1 MVHLKLFAHI
11 TGVHYEKLLPG
22 QGHRFSPSEKACC
35 GWKGRLCS
43 WTPNY
48 TRGPFVAWLLSVCVN
63 RVPSFPF
70 IVLGLF
76 LFIDGLLLVSTASRQ
91 QKELL
96 NLRQSLLE
104 DDPQITAS
112 AEEFMSRRKALV
124 QQGEVT
130 GIFIVHNATK
140 DLYYVGQSA
149 KAIDRAALQFLGRG
163 NCDVYADF
171 KYGDAF
177 NVRIVPLSTSGYE
190 NLNELKRTAIK
201 ALEAAGD
208 ELY

>member
-1 MVHLKLFAHI
+1 M
-11 TGVHYEKLLPG
+11 
-22 QGHRFSPSEKACC
+22 
-35 GWKGRLCS
+35 
-43 WTPNY
+43 
-48 TRGPFVAWLLSVCVN
+48 
-63 RVPSFPF
+63 PSFPF
-70 IVLGLF
+70 IFLGLF
-76 LFIDGLLLVSTASRQ
+76 LFIDGLLLVSSASGQ
-91 QKELL
+91 QKELMS
-96 NLRQSLLE
+96 LRQSLLE
-104 DDPQITAS
+104 DDSQFAAS
-112 AEEFMSRRKALV
+112 AEEFMSWRRALL

-163 NCDVYADF
+163 NCDIYADF

-190 NLNELKRTAIK
+190 SLNELKRTAIK
-201 ALEAAGD
+201 KLEAAGD

>member
-1 MVHLKLFAHI
+1 MRNYYQVKAVASAPPKRLVAVGKVVCVLGLLI
-11 TGVHYEKLLPG
+11 TLG
-22 QGHRFSPSEKACC
+22 
-35 GWKGRLCS
+35 
-43 WTPNY
+43 
-48 TRGPFVAWLLSVCVN
+48 GPFVAWLLSVGVN
-63 RVPSFPF
+63 RVSFFPLIF
-70 IVLGLF
+70 LGLF

-104 DDPQITAS
+104 DDSQITAS
-112 AEEFMSRRKALV
+112 AEEFMSQRKALA

-140 DLYYVGQSA
+140 NLYYVGQSA

-177 NVRIVPLSTSGYE
+177 NARIVPLSTSCYE

>member
-1 MVHLKLFAHI
+1 MRNYYQIKTVASAPPKRLIAVGKVVCVIGLLI
-11 TGVHYEKLLPG
+11 TLG
-22 QGHRFSPSEKACC
+22 
-35 GWKGRLCS
+35 
-43 WTPNY
+43 
-48 TRGPFVAWLLSVCVN
+48 GPFVAWMLSVGVN
-63 RVPSFPF
+63 RVSSFPLIF
-70 IVLGLF
+70 LELF
-76 LFIDGLLLVSTASRQ
+76 LLIDGLLLVSTASRQ

-104 DDPQITAS
+104 DDSQIAAS
-112 AEEFMSRRKALV
+112 AEEFMSRRKALI

-140 DLYYVGQSA
+140 DLYYIGQSA

-163 NCDVYADF
+163 NFDVYADF

-190 NLNELKRTAIK
+190 SLNELKRTAIK
-201 ALEAAGD
+201 ALEAADD
-208 ELY
+208 EPY

>member
-1 MVHLKLFAHI
+1 M
-11 TGVHYEKLLPG
+11 
-22 QGHRFSPSEKACC
+22 
-35 GWKGRLCS
+35 
-43 WTPNY
+43 
-48 TRGPFVAWLLSVCVN
+48 
-63 RVPSFPF
+63 PSFPF

-104 DDPQITAS
+104 DDPRITAS

-177 NVRIVPLSTSGYE
+177 NVHIVPLSTSGYE
-190 NLNELKRTAIK
+190 NLNELKRAAIK

>member
-1 MVHLKLFAHI
+1 M
-11 TGVHYEKLLPG
+11 
-22 QGHRFSPSEKACC
+22 
-35 GWKGRLCS
+35 
-43 WTPNY
+43 
-48 TRGPFVAWLLSVCVN
+48 LSVGVN
-63 RVPSFPF
+63 RVSSFPLVF
-70 IVLGLF
+70 LELF

-104 DDPQITAS
+104 DDSQIAAS
-112 AEEFMSRRKALV
+112 AEEFMSRRKALI
-124 QQGEVT
+124 QQGVVT

-163 NCDVYADF
+163 NFDVCADF

-190 NLNELKRTAIK
+190 SLNELKRTAIK
-201 ALEAAGD
+201 ALEAADD
-208 ELY
+208 EPY

>member
-1 MVHLKLFAHI
+1 MRNYYQIKTVPSAPPKRLIAVGKVVCVIGLLI
-11 TGVHYEKLLPG
+11 TLG
-22 QGHRFSPSEKACC
+22 
-35 GWKGRLCS
+35 
-43 WTPNY
+43 
-48 TRGPFVAWLLSVCVN
+48 GPFVAWMLSVGVN
-63 RVPSFPF
+63 RVSSFLLIF
-70 IVLGLF
+70 LELF

-104 DDPQITAS
+104 DDSQIAAS
-112 AEEFMSRRKALV
+112 AEEFMSRRKALI

-140 DLYYVGQSA
+140 DLYYIGQSA

-163 NCDVYADF
+163 NFDVYADF

-190 NLNELKRTAIK
+190 SLNELKRTAIK
-201 ALEAAGD
+201 ALEAADD
-208 ELY
+208 EPY